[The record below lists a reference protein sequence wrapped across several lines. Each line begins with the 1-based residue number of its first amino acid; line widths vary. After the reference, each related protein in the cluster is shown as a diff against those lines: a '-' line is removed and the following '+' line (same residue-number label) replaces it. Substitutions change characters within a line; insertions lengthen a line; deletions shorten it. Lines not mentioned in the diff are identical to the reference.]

1 MKKDERICREVEQ
14 KLGRRIEEP
23 QDFVW
28 LSEQVA
34 NSGKGTLSVNTLK
47 RLWGYLDSNAVTR
60 RTTLDVLAQFL
71 GFRDYIDFLN
81 SLSPDPDSEGKENGL
96 SPNPSPEGKEESLS
110 PSPSP
115 EGKEEG
121 LTPSP
126 SPKGKGNGLSPS
138 PSPKGKGRKT
148 VYGVIIVVVIALLGL
163 FLYKP
168 SSEEPAP
175 VYVTE
180 LSQLSNTK
188 QYIIHTRHDLRGALG
203 VEFRHL
209 TTTYD
214 QAAQNRC
221 DKTSPFAI
229 LFYKGS
235 YYLFSVKDNRFIEV
249 GTHETDAPLA
259 KGDPGDA
266 SLDIHQEADSCF
278 VIDFK
283 ICRTV
288 CSLNVNS
295 VYGPFVT
302 NYGTINRMFDEG
314 NLFMFEEVGDFDP
327 TEAMRMLQD
336 RDQEYKAAL
345 KTITAGRY
353 TIIASPPTSISKG
366 QGRSLRRFYLRADG
380 CLTETLSDSCIFTIQ
395 LTDSTTQGDPKY
407 RVPAWRIFSV
417 SGEGADARQIGFE
430 CPHLENE
437 TYVPG
442 HGRLCTVTISNRVV
456 QDKVLFLGNNG
467 CYAIRSTNVAT
478 EAWGC
483 GLYWA
488 VYDPDNN
495 GQLKA
500 DYSPERTYV
509 WKLEKIKEE

>member
-1 MKKDERICREVEQ
+1 MKKYERICREVEQ

-60 RTTLDVLAQFL
+60 RSTLDVLAQFL

-81 SLSPDPDSEGKENGL
+81 SLSPDPDSEGEEEGL
-96 SPNPSPEGKEESLS
+96 SPNPSPEGKENGLS
-110 PSPSP
+110 PNPSP
-115 EGKEEG
+115 QR
-121 LTPSP
+121 
-126 SPKGKGNGLSPS
+126 KGNGLSPS
-138 PSPKGKGRKT
+138 PSPEGKGRKI
-148 VYGVIIVVVIALLGL
+148 VYGVVIVVVIALLGL
-163 FLYKP
+163 LLYKTL
-168 SSEEPAP
+168 SVEPAP

-180 LSQLSNTK
+180 LNQLSNTK

-203 VEFRHL
+203 VQDRHL
-209 TTTYD
+209 ATTYD

-221 DKTSPFAI
+221 NEASPFAI

-266 SLDIHQEADSCF
+266 SLNIHQEADSCF

-283 ICRTV
+283 ICKTV

-295 VYGPFVT
+295 AYGLFVT

-314 NLFMFEEVGDFDP
+314 NLFMLEEVGDFDP

-353 TIIASPPTSISKG
+353 TIIASPSTPLSKG
-366 QGRSLRRFYLRADG
+366 QGGSLRRFYLRADG
-380 CLTETLSDSCIFTIQ
+380 CLTETLTDSCIFTIQ
-395 LTDSTTQGDPKY
+395 LTDSTTHGDPKY

-417 SGEGADARQIGFE
+417 TGEGADARHVGFE

-437 TYVPG
+437 AYVPG
-442 HGRLCTVTISNRVV
+442 YGRLCTVPISNHVV
-456 QDKVLFLGNNG
+456 QDEVLFLDNNG
-467 CYAIRSTNVAT
+467 CYAIRSTNLAT

-488 VYDPDNN
+488 VYDPDYN